1 MSECKWIVLLSG
13 TASELRIALRS
24 GIARRIRP
32 RSTLREIRRLKISS
46 LSETGLLPR
55 AVIRLRRPAIF
66 AKLRDLRIGLL
77 PPLIKSAP
85 LFRRSRL
92 PQCRSAR
99 LIFTPR
105 AIGSRSAVAIAIR
118 LPRTRRLA
126 FANLRTPRFAFAG
139 LHADGAHFI
148 GSDPAVAVAIETAED
163 VCGLAE
169 FGGINHA
176 VMICVE
182 RVEKTGHRTLHV
194 AAWFA
199 FALLRALALL
209 AGRTFGSAGRA
220 RGILRGIFLCSE
232 RPRGKR
238 ERHRG
243 GKCLVCFHGIGGF
256 ALRLNRP
263 RGFATGESV
272 NPRAAEV
279 LRTIGTEPNGE
290 TAPDIPQWLCLAPR
304 RFLLRLAHK

>member
-1 MSECKWIVLLSG
+1 M
-13 TASELRIALRS
+13 
-24 GIARRIRP
+24 
-32 RSTLREIRRLKISS
+32 
-46 LSETGLLPR
+46 PR
-55 AVIRLRRPAIF
+55 AAIRLRRAAIF

-92 PQCRSAR
+92 SQCRSAR

-105 AIGSRSAVAIAIR
+105 AIGSRSAMGIAIR
-118 LPRTRRLA
+118 LLRACRLA
-126 FANLRTPRFAFAG
+126 FANLRSPGFAFPW
-139 LHADGAHFI
+139 LRADGAHFI
-148 GSDPAVAVAIETAED
+148 GSDPAVAVAVETAED
-163 VCGLAE
+163 VRSLAE

-194 AAWFA
+194 AARFA

-220 RGILRGIFLCSE
+220 RGILRGIFLCRE

-238 ERHRG
+238 ERHRS

-263 RGFATGESV
+263 RGFATGGSV

-279 LRTIGTEPNGE
+279 LRTIGAEANGE
-290 TAPDIPQWLCLAPR
+290 TAHGIPRWLCLAPR
-304 RFLLRLAHK
+304 RFLNRRAGEA